1 MLIVA
6 GEASA
11 DLHGANLVRAVQDL
25 DQRVRFWGIGGEK
38 MEEAG
43 VRILVPSSDM
53 AVVGLTEVFSRA
65 PRIVRASLKLKSI
78 LKKDRPDLLVLID
91 YPDFNINLA
100 GTARRFNVPVLYYI
114 SPQIWA
120 WRRGRIKKLA
130 RRVDRMAVI
139 LPFEEAFYLERGMKV
154 EYVGHPLLD
163 TMPQRPDR
171 DRLIREMDL
180 QGARPVLGL
189 LPGSRNEEVRN
200 LLPLMIRAAEI
211 LAGQYPDLKCVLPVA
226 STISHDLIQSMAW
239 HASVDIRLQ
248 QGDIYRALSP
258 CDTALVASGTATLET
273 ALMEVPMVIVYR
285 VSPLSYWI
293 GKRLVR
299 VPHIGLVNLVAGEAI
314 VPELVQH
321 EVTPRRMAREAA
333 ALLEGGRRRENMVKK
348 LKDLRK
354 KLGQGVPSKRTAG
367 MVLEMIGE

>member
-1 MLIVA
+1 
-6 GEASA
+6 
-11 DLHGANLVRAVQDL
+11 
-25 DQRVRFWGIGGEK
+25 
-38 MEEAG
+38 
-43 VRILVPSSDM
+43 M

-321 EVTPRRMAREAA
+321 EVTPRRMAREAG